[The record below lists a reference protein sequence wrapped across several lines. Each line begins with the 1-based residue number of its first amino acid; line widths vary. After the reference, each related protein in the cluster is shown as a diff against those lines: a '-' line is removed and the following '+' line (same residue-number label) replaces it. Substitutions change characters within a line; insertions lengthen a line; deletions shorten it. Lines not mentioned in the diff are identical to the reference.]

1 MSSGYAVSSLVSGIS
16 VEGFTALKV
25 HSKAV
30 RILDLD
36 LLRSS
41 LLLVLRIEMASFEAL
56 AATSCASWHL
66 MNLSAFSGWCRDLL
80 RVAGGIPC

>member
-1 MSSGYAVSSLVSGIS
+1 MSSGCAVSSLVSGIS
-16 VEGFTALKV
+16 VDGFTALKV

-41 LLLVLRIEMASFEAL
+41 LLLVLRIEMASF
-56 AATSCASWHL
+56 
-66 MNLSAFSGWCRDLL
+66 
-80 RVAGGIPC
+80 